1 MSIPLKYAEISDNA
15 ILKSMDL
22 SSLNERQKNAVTAPL
37 GPVLVLAGAGS
48 GKTRVLT
55 FRIAYLIEQGL
66 ISPENILAV
75 TFTNKAAKEMQTRV
89 MKLLGQAGKGIG
101 GQPTLGTFH
110 SIGAR
115 LLRQNISRLGYSASF
130 SILDSDDQLKVIK
143 DICKELD
150 IPKNYAPTLFRA
162 YISTAKNL
170 LQTPNQLNVGLD
182 GYIHDLVQQVY
193 AKYQNFLYKQ
203 NNVDFDDLL
212 MLPIKLF
219 EAFPEVLRKYQTA
232 WQYILVDEYQDTN
245 QAQYMFLH
253 MLAKHQNLFVVG
265 DDAQSIY
272 GFRGSNIANILN
284 FEKDFANSFVVKLE
298 QNYRSTKNILAA
310 AQKVIELNDEQ
321 KPKTLW
327 TENSSGDKVVVEEVA
342 DGRSEAVYVAKKI
355 VDIATGVSGSVSG
368 VAGGAGGGSG
378 NGGENSYDSSETDE
392 PFYDAEEVEKPF
404 SILDQ
409 FLAKQRG
416 GARGAYSSGSYA
428 KGFGSGF
435 GTRAPQLPIEHQPLN
450 QFAVLYRTHAQSRQ
464 MEEVLIEAGI
474 PYQIVGGTKFYERKE
489 IKDVLAYLR
498 LVLNPK
504 DLVSLAR
511 VVNLPARGIGER
523 SFAIIKDYILAR
535 PEQEDATDFLSSL
548 NQIAISSKQMQGLQN
563 FYDGISVARALR
575 SNATLSDLLSV
586 VIKISK
592 IEEYLKDG
600 TDVGEARIEN
610 VKELASVTSKF
621 DSYPWQE
628 GIVEFLEEVALITDI
643 DKIENEKDCVTLMTL
658 HAAKGLE
665 FDVVFF
671 IGLEEGI
678 LPHSNSLLDPK
689 ELAEEV
695 RLAYVGLTRARK
707 QLFLLYAQSRQIFGN
722 FQSNPPSRVLKA
734 LPLEVVHLRGNA
746 ANIFADNETLRYEP
760 FD

>member
-1 MSIPLKYAEISDNA
+1 
-15 ILKSMDL
+15 MDL

-66 ISPENILAV
+66 IAPENILAV
-75 TFTNKAAKEMQTRV
+75 TFTNKAAKEMQTRI
-89 MKLLGQAGKGIG
+89 MKLLGPSRKGTG

-115 LLRQNISRLGYSASF
+115 LLRQNISRLGYSSSF

-284 FEKDFANSFVVKLE
+284 FEKDFAKSLVVKLE

-327 TENSSGDKVVVEEVA
+327 TENSSGDKVIVEEVA

-355 VDIATGVSGSVSG
+355 VDIATGVV
-368 VAGGAGGGSG
+368 GGAGGGGSG
-378 NGGENSYDSSETDE
+378 GSGSENSYDSSEIDE
-392 PFYDAEEVEKPF
+392 PFYDTEEVEKPF

-416 GARGAYSSGSYA
+416 GARGAYS
-428 KGFGSGF
+428 KGFSGGF
-435 GTRAPQLPIEHQPLN
+435 GTRAPQLPLEHQPLN

-511 VVNLPARGIGER
+511 VVNVPARGIGDK
-523 SFAIIKDYILAR
+523 SFTSIKDFIFNR
-535 PEQEDATDFLSSL
+535 PEQEEVADFLSSL
-548 NQIAISSKQMQGLQN
+548 NQISISSKQMQGLQN

-575 SNATLSDLLSV
+575 NDATLSDLLNV

-621 DSYPWQE
+621 DSYPWHE

-734 LPLEVVHLRGNA
+734 LPLDAVHLRGNA
-746 ANIFADNETLRYEP
+746 ANIFSDSPSLRYEP
-760 FD
+760 FDS

>member
-1 MSIPLKYAEISDNA
+1 MSISLIYAGNLDNA
-15 ILKSMDL
+15 ILSLMDL
-22 SSLNERQKNAVTAPL
+22 SSLNEMQRKAVMAPL

-55 FRIAYLIEQGL
+55 FRIAYLIEQGMVA
-66 ISPENILAV
+66 PENIMAV

-89 MKLLGQAGKGIG
+89 MALHGGKVAGKATA

-115 LLRQNISRLGYSASF
+115 LLRQQISRLGYSATF
-130 SILDSDDQLKVIK
+130 TILDSEDQLKVIK

-162 YISTAKNL
+162 YISSAKNL
-170 LQTPNQLNVGLD
+170 LQTPNELNVGLD
-182 GYIHDLVQQVY
+182 GYLHDLVQQVY
-193 AKYQNFLYKQ
+193 TRYQNFIYKQ
-203 NNVDFDDLL
+203 SSVDFDDLL

-219 EAFPEVLRKYQTA
+219 DAFPEVLRKYQDL
-232 WQYILVDEYQDTN
+232 WKYILVDEYQDTN

-284 FEKDFANSFVVKLE
+284 FEKDFAHSLVIKLE

-310 AQKVIELNDEQ
+310 AQKVIELNEEQ

-327 TENSSGDKVVVEEVA
+327 TENDHGDKVIVEEMF
-342 DGRSEAVYVAKKI
+342 DGRAEAVYVAQKI
-355 VDIATGVSGSVSG
+355 IEISTKGL
-368 VAGGAGGGSG
+368 AGNEDSEITYDTEEFIEEDYS
-378 NGGENSYDSSETDE
+378 EN
-392 PFYDAEEVEKPF
+392 KPF

-409 FLAKQRG
+409 FLAKQRRG
-416 GARGAYSSGSYA
+416 GNRRGFHGTGTGGIGSYGT
-428 KGFGSGF
+428 KFGINV
-435 GTRAPQLPIEHQPLN
+435 PQLPAEHGPLN
-450 QFAVLYRTHAQSRQ
+450 KFAVLYRTHAQSRQ

-474 PYQIVGGTKFYERKE
+474 PYVIVGGTKFYERKE

-498 LVLNPK
+498 LVVNPR

-511 VVNLPARGIGER
+511 VVNVPARGIGEKAF
-523 SFAIIKDYILAR
+523 SIIKNFVLLR
-535 PEQEDATDFLSSL
+535 PEQEEAGDFFASINKIPLP
-548 NQIAISSKQMQGLQN
+548 SKQLQALIG
-563 FYDGISVARALR
+563 FYDGIAVARALR
-575 SNATLSDLLSV
+575 SDATLSDLLNV
-586 VIKISK
+586 LIKTSK

-600 TDVGEARIEN
+600 TEVGDARIEN

-621 DSYPWQE
+621 DDASWQI
-628 GIVEFLEEVALITDI
+628 GINEFLEEVALITDI
-643 DKIENEKDCVTLMTL
+643 DKIENEKNSVTLMTL

-665 FDVVFF
+665 FDTVFF

-678 LPHSNSLLDPK
+678 LPHTNTLMDPK
-689 ELAEEV
+689 ELAEEI
-695 RLAYVGLTRARK
+695 RLAYVGLTRARH
-707 QLFLLYAQSRQIFGN
+707 QLFLLYAQSRQMFGS
-722 FQSNPPSRVLKA
+722 FQSNPPSRVLRA
-734 LPLEVVHLRGNA
+734 LPPEAVHLRGNA
-746 ANIFADNETLRYEP
+746 ANIFADHDSPRYEP
-760 FD
+760 FE